1 MFKRIITIFLL
12 FAVSVIS
19 TSCSPQMMEKYG
31 YDPDLYF
38 IPDSGY
44 DEETGESY
52 FEYQGERYF
61 NRSEL
66 DVFSFGDAGHDELV
80 DLAWHYNFPF
90 SGTVMY
96 SATTI
101 ESPDFIVV
109 RSTCCFFYAK
119 ESFNLQKQVFVVED
133 TGVEIEFSQMYVSN
147 SDPRDNS
154 AISDNI
160 IAELVLYSKKYAP
173 IQIEARVLLEEGVYY
188 LDLPNYPDYQISDDF
203 MHLLIESGVISND
216 YIEGSS
222 D

>member
-1 MFKRIITIFLL
+1 
-12 FAVSVIS
+12 
-19 TSCSPQMMEKYG
+19 MMEKYG

-66 DVFSFGDAGHDELV
+66 DVFSFGDAGYDELV

-90 SGTVMY
+90 SGTVIY

-160 IAELVLYSKKYAP
+160 IAEFVLYSKKYAP

-188 LDLPNYPDYQISDDF
+188 LDLPNYPDHQISDDF
-203 MHLLIESGVISND
+203 MHLLIETGVISND
-216 YIEGSS
+216 YIEGGS